1 MRAIQ
6 NVAARMGMESNSIYF
21 ARIIS
26 PNFQRWVR
34 NNNPNWV
41 WSDVLLRRG
50 VDNQEVTRIQNLE
63 DRLVEE
69 WVTSFN
75 PRTT

>member
-6 NVAARMGMESNSIYF
+6 NVAARMGIESNNLYF
-21 ARIIS
+21 VRFVS
-26 PNFQRWVR
+26 PRFQQWVR
-34 NNNPNWV
+34 THNPDWV
-41 WSDVLLRRG
+41 WSDVLLRKG

-69 WVTSFN
+69 WVTTVHS
-75 PRTT
+75 RTT